1 MWTSCPDRGISHLMK
16 RRSGEAPSTNM
27 NFTLVWKPILFLPV
41 IALLCGSG
49 SHLVAHAQSAA
60 AAQTGVVPANSP
72 IQPPLTTNPLTQ
84 PQAQPRLDVD
94 RDPIPSPDPI
104 APLAPADNANST
116 FAPTPNK
123 AADSADLQKQ
133 EGVYILH
140 ANVDEVILNCA
151 VLDAKGQ
158 PVLNL
163 KRDNFR
169 VWEDG
174 VAEQVNSVQHLDL
187 PVSMGLLI
195 DNSGSMRDKRAA
207 VNAAA
212 YHLLSASNPEDEAFV
227 VNFSERAF
235 LDQRLTTDRVVLN
248 RGISRSDPAGTTA
261 MYDAVAASASELAN
275 HGKNRKQVL
284 LIITDGADNASRLR
298 LRDAIRRVQGL
309 GGPVVYTIGL
319 LFDADQN
326 EADRAKNDLET
337 LSEETGGIS
346 YFPRSLQDVD
356 AIAADVARDIREQY
370 VIAYHSSRPFSMAGY
385 RTVRVEATG
394 STRGQLYVRTKRG
407 YYAQSE
413 QSKEPVNPTKQK

>member
-1 MWTSCPDRGISHLMK
+1 MK
-16 RRSGEAPSTNM
+16 RRSGNAQGVKMP
-27 NFTLVWKPILFLPV
+27 FTLVWKPICRGPVFLACV
-41 IALLCGSG
+41 ALLCGSG
-49 SHLVAHAQSAA
+49 SRMLVHAQAA
-60 AAQTGVVPANSP
+60 TPSQTGFAPGNSQ
-72 IQPPLTTNPLTQ
+72 IQPPITTNPLTQ

-94 RDPIPSPDPI
+94 RDPIPSPDPV
-104 APLAPADNANST
+104 APPAPVANSNST
-116 FAPTPNK
+116 SAPKSSTST
-123 AADSADLQKQ
+123 AANSGDIQKQ

-158 PVLNL
+158 PVMDL

-212 YHLLSASNPEDEAFV
+212 YHLLSASNPQDEAFV
-227 VNFSERAF
+227 VNFSERAY

-319 LFDADQN
+319 LFDANQN
-326 EADRAKNDLET
+326 ESDRARNDLET
-337 LSEETGGIS
+337 LSQETGGIA

-370 VIAYHSSRPFSMAGY
+370 VVAYHSSRPFSMAGY

-394 STRGQLYVRTKRG
+394 SARGQLYVRTKRG

-413 QSKEPVNPTKQK
+413 QSKQPVDPTKQ